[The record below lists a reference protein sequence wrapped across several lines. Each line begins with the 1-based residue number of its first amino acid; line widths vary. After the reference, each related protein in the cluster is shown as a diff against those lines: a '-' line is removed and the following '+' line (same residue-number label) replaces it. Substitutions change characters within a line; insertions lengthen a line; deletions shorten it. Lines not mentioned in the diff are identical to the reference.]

1 MCFHSLPIAWLK
13 KLAKHFF
20 VDLQGE
26 VTLWGICKVLVAE
39 CYELGD
45 DEEKLLSILAKRV
58 VGDKADAT
66 ALDDVLDPKTMVDG
80 IDPGDLQTFD

>member
-1 MCFHSLPIAWLK
+1 M
-13 KLAKHFF
+13 
-20 VDLQGE
+20 
-26 VTLWGICKVLVAE
+26 AE
-39 CYELGD
+39 FGELGD

-80 IDPGDLQTFD
+80 IDPGDLQTFDQLEQSSKKGRWSLGSSRRSSPICSKR